1 MFRKKQL
8 KLGGFM
14 EFDQT
19 ELLMALKSLESQL
32 VSLYAEKQEHG
43 DPSALHE
50 SIRNLEAQLCDMYE
64 ERSHWI
70 MSPASAQ
77 AGLESLEA
85 QVISLTDEKM
95 EHQKTIERY
104 QQEIQELRLK
114 AKALGAAVFEASM
127 FGNDQLKKVG

>member
-1 MFRKKQL
+1 
-8 KLGGFM
+8 M